1 MVMEWRMKLEE
12 VVVDAIAQAL
22 LKRFDKLSRPSVV
35 AVMSMPATAVGHEF
49 KKALRDELKKRRR
62 TAKGRRLKS
71 A

>member
-1 MVMEWRMKLEE
+1 MKLEE